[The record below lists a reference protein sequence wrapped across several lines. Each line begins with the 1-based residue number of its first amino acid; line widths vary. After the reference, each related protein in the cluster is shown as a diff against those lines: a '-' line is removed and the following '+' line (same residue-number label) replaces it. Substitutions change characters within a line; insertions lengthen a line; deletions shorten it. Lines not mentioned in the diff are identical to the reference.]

1 MRIETTGHIGNGLYV
16 TGSAGVPVYLL
27 DGPAPVL
34 FDAGMT
40 VLAQCYVDDIRA
52 VLGARSPTRLFLTH
66 AHFDHVGAA
75 GYFKKVWPDLQVVA
89 SAPGRDILSR
99 PGAIALIRT
108 LNAESAQMAKM
119 EGLAPLNE
127 QPFESVD
134 IDCVV
139 EAEQCF
145 ELGPGLAV
153 QALHCPGHTR
163 DFMCYWIESKKIL
176 IASEAVGCDDGTGY
190 IQPEFLVDYDT
201 YMDNLTH
208 LARLDADIL
217 CPGHKMV
224 VTGEDARDHL
234 RRSADSARR
243 FLAMVEVFLLEAGGD
258 IDAATAKVKAVEWDP
273 RPWPKQPEH
282 AYLLNTRQRVLKTW
296 ERMQVLQE
304 RAPDR
309 KCARQ
314 P

>member
-1 MRIETTGHIGNGLYV
+1 MQIQTTGHIANGLYV

-27 DGPAPVL
+27 DGPSPVL

-40 VLAQCYVDDIRA
+40 VLAQCYVNDIRA
-52 VLGARSPTRLFLTH
+52 VLGTRSPAYLFLTH

-75 GYFKKVWPDLQVVA
+75 GFFKNVWPDMQVVA

-108 LNAESAQMAKM
+108 LNAESVQMAKD
-119 EGLAPLNE
+119 EGLTPLNDA
-127 QPFESVD
+127 PFESVA
-134 IDCVV
+134 IDDV
-139 EAEQCF
+139 ADQGSCF
-145 ELGPGLAV
+145 ELGAGTV
-153 QALHCPGHTR
+153 IQALHCPGHTR
-163 DFMCYWIESKKIL
+163 DFMCYWIASKKIL

-190 IQPEFLVDYDT
+190 IQPEFLVDYDC
-201 YMDNLTH
+201 YMANLTQ

-224 VTGEDARDHL
+224 VTGDDARDHM
-234 RRSADSARR
+234 RRSADYAHR
-243 FLAMVEVFLLEAGGD
+243 FLAMVETFLTEADGD
-258 IDAATAKVKAVEWDP
+258 IDAATAKVKASEWDP

-296 ERMQVLQE
+296 NRMQFLQE
-304 RAPDR
+304 NAPGRTRAM
-309 KCARQ
+309 
-314 P
+314 